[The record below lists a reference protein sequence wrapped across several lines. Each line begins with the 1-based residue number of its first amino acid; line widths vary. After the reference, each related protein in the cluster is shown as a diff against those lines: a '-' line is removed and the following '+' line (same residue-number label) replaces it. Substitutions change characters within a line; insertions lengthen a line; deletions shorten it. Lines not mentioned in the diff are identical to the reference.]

1 MLNIIHLS
9 WIKQH
14 ELFIVYSSPTD
25 RKCQKKNSE
34 MYWHFPEYRPLD
46 RQCQIVR
53 GKVICDFVGH
63 VKILSGHVKS
73 WNYVPDGHVLSG
85 A

>member
-1 MLNIIHLS
+1 MSMQNITYLS

-25 RKCQKKNSE
+25 QKCCRNNTSE

-46 RQCQIVR
+46 RQWQIVR

-63 VKILSGHVKS
+63 IKICQGT
-73 WNYVPDGHVLSG
+73 
-85 A
+85 